1 MPTWIAR
8 LADVRFMSWQLVID
22 APRKK
27 LGVKLMIKLLSIE
40 LHGKAFVLCIRVQSL
55 SNIKVF
61 NRFEKCT

>member
-1 MPTWIAR
+1 M
-8 LADVRFMSWQLVID
+8 RFMSWQLVID

-40 LHGKAFVLCIRVQSL
+40 LHGKAFMLCIRVQSL